1 MTCHVEQ
8 AVECQIIILLS
19 SQIPGGTIY
28 YTPKLCR
35 YLVYVNILPKYE
47 CKKKTSHNNITWFHY
62 SADSDYEV
70 TLMTKATVHYNG
82 LVEWRPP
89 AIYKSSCAID
99 VEFFPYDEQT
109 CTLKMGS
116 WTYDGFQVWTN
127 LLKKRPVENKKSVQ
141 CHFNSVTTAILQY
154 STIDFYTLYSTY
166 KFILDYSVFEIYYLI
181 IQTILCIPYN
191 YVNIP

>member
-1 MTCHVEQ
+1 MY
-8 AVECQIIILLS
+8 A
-19 SQIPGGTIY
+19 
-28 YTPKLCR
+28 
-35 YLVYVNILPKYE
+35 
-47 CKKKTSHNNITWFHY
+47 KKKTSHNNITWFHY

-141 CHFNSVTTAILQY
+141 RHFNLVTTAILQY